1 MIVPDMESLELVAP
15 VLIPVLG
22 LVVGSFLNVVVYR
35 VPAGLSV
42 SHPPSACPRCAIA
55 IKPYDNI
62 PVLSWLVL
70 RGRCRACSNPIAA
83 RYPLVE
89 ATTALLFYATFAVIG
104 TRWVLPAFLWFLAVT
119 LALSLIDYDTKR
131 IPNRILFPGVV
142 VGAVLLGGG
151 AALDGALAAYGRSW
165 LAAIAYFGGFLILAL
180 IYPPG
185 FGMGDVKLAF
195 MLGMF
200 SGFVAWASLAASV
213 FLAIMVGGVL
223 SIGALVTRRAGR
235 KDYIPFGPSL
245 VIGAW
250 IGIAY
255 GEQLVVAYLS
265 I

>member
-1 MIVPDMESLELVAP
+1 MNFAGFELAVPFLVP
-15 VLIPVLG
+15 ILG
-22 LVVGSFLNVVVYR
+22 LVIGSFLNVVVYR

-42 SHPPSACPRCAIA
+42 SHPPSACPRCGTA
-55 IKPYDNI
+55 IKPYDNL
-62 PVLSWLVL
+62 PVVSWLLL
-70 RGRCRACSNPIAA
+70 RGKCRSCSNRISA

-104 TRWVLPAFLWFLAVT
+104 TRWVLPAFLWFVAVT
-119 LALSLIDYDTKR
+119 LALSLIDFDTKR
-131 IPNRILFPGVV
+131 IPNRILFPGAV
-142 VGAVLLGGG
+142 VGVVLLGGG

-165 LAAIAYFGGFLILAL
+165 LAAMAYFGGFLLLAL

-235 KDYIPFGPSL
+235 KDHIPFGPSL
-245 VIGAW
+245 VVGSW
-250 IGIAY
+250 IGIAF
-255 GEQLVVAYLS
+255 GQQLVTAYLA